1 MILLSTGTLNT
12 LGMARIF
19 ALAAEVGFDGIES
32 MIDRRW
38 DTRDAAYLR
47 RLSAEYGLPV
57 AVLHSPFLP
66 DVDGWPTDQLGRLQH
81 TLDVAQELGVR
92 FVVTHLPFRACL
104 MTLSWFGPKP
114 WRFTAPIPWR
124 RKEPYYHLLRDGG
137 VAELEAESGII
148 IGVENMPARRFVGRT
163 VDPYWFNRVDE
174 LLRFPHL
181 TLDTTHLGTW
191 GLDPVAVYGR
201 LKDRVRHVHLSNF
214 ANGMEHRPPTDG
226 ELDLCAFLRTLAG
239 SNYDGTIS
247 VEGEPAAF
255 HAEDEAQCLAEL
267 RRTLAFC
274 RENLA

>member
-38 DTRDAAYLR
+38 DTRDAGYLR
-47 RLSAEYGLPV
+47 RLSAEHGLPV

-66 DVDGWPTDQLGRLQH
+66 DVDGWPGDQLGRLQR
-81 TLDVAQELGVR
+81 TLAVAQELGVS
-92 FVVTHLPFRACL
+92 FVVTHLPYRLYL
-104 MTLSWFGPKP
+104 MSFSWGGPKP

-124 RKEPYYHLLRDGG
+124 RQEPYYHLLRDGR
-137 VAELEAESGII
+137 VAELEKESGVV
-148 IGVENMPARRFVGRT
+148 IGVENMPARRFLGRKL
-163 VDPYWFNRVDE
+163 DPYWFNRADA
-174 LLRFPHL
+174 LRRFPHL

-191 GLDPVAVYGR
+191 GMDPVATYEK
-201 LKDRVRHVHLSNF
+201 LKERVRHVHLSNF
-214 ANGMEHRPPTDG
+214 ADGVEHRPPTDG
-226 ELDLCAFLRTLAG
+226 QLDLRAFLRTLSRSG
-239 SNYDGTIS
+239 YDGTIS

-267 RRTLAFC
+267 RRALAFC